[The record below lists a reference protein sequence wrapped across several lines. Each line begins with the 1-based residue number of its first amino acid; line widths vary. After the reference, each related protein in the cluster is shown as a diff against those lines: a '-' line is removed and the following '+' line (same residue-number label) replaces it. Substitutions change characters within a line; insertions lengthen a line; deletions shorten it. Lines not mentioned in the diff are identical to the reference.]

1 MVNLKLL
8 VLAALVALA
17 AWWLLSPSEERRVR
31 RVFNRASELIAK
43 DSGEPIFVAAA
54 KARGLAE
61 LVAPNAQLD
70 IPERDLSLSLGGGD
84 VARQI
89 AFARSQPQ
97 FIRVSF
103 EDISVAFSDDDTAL
117 VTADVLFKGTSE
129 LYGFSGRDT
138 RELEATMRRGASG
151 DWLFASIRLKPV
163 IEK

>member
-31 RVFNRASELIAK
+31 RVFDRASELIAK
-43 DSGEPIFVAAA
+43 DGGEPIFVAAA

-70 IPERDLSLSLGGGD
+70 IPERDLSLSIGGGD

-89 AFARSQPQ
+89 ALARSQPQ

-103 EDISVAFSDDDTAL
+103 ESISVTFSDS
-117 VTADVLFKGTSE
+117 TS
-129 LYGFSGRDT
+129 LYS
-138 RELEATMRRGASG
+138 
-151 DWLFASIRLKPV
+151 
-163 IEK
+163 

>member
-1 MVNLKLL
+1 VNIKILI
-8 VLAALVALA
+8 LAALVALA

-31 RVFNRASELIAK
+31 RVFDRASELIAK
-43 DSGEPIFVAAA
+43 DGSEPIFVAAA
-54 KARGLAE
+54 KARGLAD
-61 LVAPNAQLD
+61 LVAPSAQLE
-70 IPERDLSLSLGGGD
+70 IPERDVNFTVGGGD

-89 AFARSQPQ
+89 ALARSQPQ

-103 EDISVAFSDDDTAL
+103 EDISVTFSDDDTAL

-138 RELEATMRRGASG
+138 RELDATMRRSASG